1 MTALRDRTIIND
13 VSAGIWRDSTP
24 ELVPPNGLFD
34 LRNGFLNYDGTAYK
48 RGGTSYHSNATF
60 GGSGRAIWDLEMEP
74 GQRTVIASAS
84 AFGVLDVDD
93 ATPISLSGSGVAAP
107 VRAAYLN
114 GLLFLPPGY
123 IYGGSR
129 KSSNYPVSADFTH
142 SSAVVSGGT
151 GFTANVDAGML
162 LVANA
167 GERAYVVKSVDS
179 NTQVTLTEP
188 YEGSTA
194 AGVSAVFYKLLPVA
208 APYPQADIY
217 CVHAN
222 RLITAKD
229 NVVTFTD
236 IGKPHSTP
244 TFNFHVLPEGVTIT
258 GLESIGT
265 TLLVFTNAGIW
276 RLLGMALDIV
286 DPEGNPNHQL
296 VILSRD
302 LTLWSPTG
310 IAAWQ
315 QALIVPCIDGVYL
328 MDGVSAPQRISRPIH
343 PIYVS
348 YVLAGLQTGQ
358 AVEYDGHYFLPIIR
372 GDGTVVDLL
381 MCYLDRPTT
390 YRSQRVYPWSRAD
403 GHFGTMPAFAV
414 RSGAVVRQPKLLG
427 ISYKDGRVADCG
439 NVLHPGPG
447 FERDADNRAPIFDII
462 SRELPTGALTKNS
475 VREMRARYELLGD
488 GTATFV
494 PAYSLGETRKDV
506 PLWDEVNWDEF
517 NWAGDDTA
525 TSFKNLPGDFP
536 ESDGV
541 DAYKARIGKRARYIR
556 LRLRCWQPTNTC
568 KLREMEM
575 FVRPSGSVRS

>member
-1 MTALRDRTIIND
+1 MSALRDRTIIND

-48 RGGTSYHSNATF
+48 RGGTVYHANAGF
-60 GGSGRAIWDLEMEP
+60 GSGRAIWDREMEP
-74 GQRTVIASAS
+74 GQRTVFASAT
-84 AFGVLDVDD
+84 AFGVLDSDD
-93 ATPISLSGSGVAAP
+93 ATPIGLGGSGVAAP

-129 KSSNYPVSADFTH
+129 KSSNYGWSGDFTNG
-142 SSAVVSGGT
+142 SAVVSGAVGLVT
-151 GFTANVDAGML
+151 NVDAGML
-162 LVANA
+162 LVANP

-179 NTQVTLTEP
+179 PTQVTLSEP

-194 AGVSAVFYKLLPVA
+194 TGVSATFYKLLPVA
-208 APYPQADIY
+208 APYPASDIY

-222 RLITAKD
+222 RLITASG

-244 TFNFHVLPEGVTIT
+244 SFNFHVLPEGVTIT

-302 LTLWSPTG
+302 LTLWSATG

-328 MDGVSAPQRISRPIH
+328 MDGTSAPQRISRPLTARLPVVARGRALRH
-343 PIYVS
+343 D
-348 YVLAGLQTGQ
+348 AGLRRPQ
-358 AVEYDGHYFLPIIR
+358 R
-372 GDGTVVDLL
+372 GDGAPTEAPGHLL
-381 MCYLDRPTT
+381 
-390 YRSQRVYPWSRAD
+390 Q
-403 GHFGTMPAFAV
+403 G
-414 RSGAVVRQPKLLG
+414 
-427 ISYKDGRVADCG
+427 
-439 NVLHPGPG
+439 
-447 FERDADNRAPIFDII
+447 
-462 SRELPTGALTKNS
+462 
-475 VREMRARYELLGD
+475 
-488 GTATFV
+488 
-494 PAYSLGETRKDV
+494 
-506 PLWDEVNWDEF
+506 
-517 NWAGDDTA
+517 WAG
-525 TSFKNLPGDFP
+525 G
-536 ESDGV
+536 G
-541 DAYKARIGKRARYIR
+541 
-556 LRLRCWQPTNTC
+556 
-568 KLREMEM
+568 LRE
-575 FVRPSGSVRS
+575 RPASRRRS